1 MADLESTLSG
11 ILSDPEAMSKIQ
23 DLGKSLGLTGNDSQK
38 GSTQKAESNPLSG
51 LDLSSIS
58 SLSSLLGSNSS
69 QNTDTSDIM
78 KKLTSFLPLISRM
91 DQEDETTALLK
102 ALRPFL
108 SADKRRRLDDAS
120 KMLRIMRILP
130 FIRSAGIF

>member
-11 ILSDPEAMSKIQ
+11 ILSDPEAMSKIR
-23 DLGKSLGLTGNDSQK
+23 DLGKSLGLTENNSQK
-38 GSTQKAESNPLSG
+38 ETPPAKSNPLSG
-51 LDLSSIS
+51 LDISSIS
-58 SLSSLLGSNSS
+58 SLTSLLGSNSS
-69 QNTDTSDIM
+69 QSTDTSDNTM
-78 KKLTSFLPLISRM
+78 QKLTSFLPLLSKM
-91 DQEDETTALLK
+91 NQEDETTALLR

-120 KMLRIMRILP
+120 KMLKVMRMLP